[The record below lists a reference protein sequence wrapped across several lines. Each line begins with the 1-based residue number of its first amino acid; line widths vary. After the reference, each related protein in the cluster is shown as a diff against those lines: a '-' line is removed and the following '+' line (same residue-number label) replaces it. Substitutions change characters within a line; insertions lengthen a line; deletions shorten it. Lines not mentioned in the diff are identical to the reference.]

1 MKSSLIIKT
10 EKQPTTYN
18 ETNINIKKWGQIRLE
33 KLPKELETSRL
44 KQEKPVLIDQPLL
57 PAMLSPDLHKTSKTN
72 ITTNFTT
79 PVKK

>member
-10 EKQPTTYN
+10 EKPTFNDT
-18 ETNINIKKWGQIRLE
+18 TNINIKQWGQIRLE

-72 ITTNFTT
+72 NPNNFTT
-79 PVKK
+79 PIKK